1 MRLKVADAVA
11 ALRKQVAHLLDEI
24 ALMVGDVAIEF
35 LARAD
40 NDFRRGGRSGRA
52 QVGHKIGDGEIGFVS
67 HAGDHRHS
75 GSGNR
80 AGNGSLV
87 EGLNIFERAA
97 AAGDDHQSANSRVE
111 ISAGPPRFCLPLLR
125 LSLHR
130 IELDVNICEA
140 ALEGRGEISIAA
152 PLAEVTMPNAARQNG
167 QRLSARFVEEAFEQ
181 LKKKLQEEGLFDE
194 ARKKPLPVLPRCI
207 GIVTSPTGAAIRDI
221 LRVLK
226 RRFANVHVQLY
237 PVKVQGEGAAG
248 EIVAGLRYFNRAKF
262 ADVVIVAR
270 GGGSLED
277 LWAFNEE
284 AVARAIAASA
294 VPVIAG
300 VGHETDFT
308 IADFVADLRAP
319 TPSAAAEI
327 VVRSR
332 QEFDRHIADHQR
344 NLVQQ
349 MRYLLSQRRHRVRD
363 LQSHRGFRQM
373 DLLVRRRRQQLDELG
388 SSLAMILRRRLATSR
403 QRTTRAGARIASFDL
418 RARATVLRRR
428 IHQQQE
434 ALRAALERVA
444 TRKQRRFA
452 ATRLRFAALDL
463 RARVGK
469 LRRALDERSRNLRV
483 QIDRALIARR
493 RKLEAAALQL
503 EERSP
508 FQLLQRGYAIAY
520 DASGKVLR
528 SPDQVAL
535 GDDISIRLA
544 QGALDAEVRRKS
556 R

>member
-1 MRLKVADAVA
+1 MSQASLFDLMPQRRVWKVSELTECLGELLERAFRDIWIEGEVSNYRPAQSGHLYFTLKDSRSQIRCVCFRD
-11 ALRKQVAHLLDEI
+11 QVRTLK
-24 ALMVGDVAIEF
+24 
-35 LARAD
+35 
-40 NDFRRGGRSGRA
+40 FRPE
-52 QVGHKIGDGEIGFVS
+52 DGLHITV
-67 HAGDHRHS
+67 R
-75 GSGNR
+75 
-80 AGNGSLV
+80 GSLGV
-87 EGLNIFERAA
+87 YE
-97 AAGDDHQSANSRVE
+97 V
-111 ISAGPPRFCLPLLR
+111 
-125 LSLHR
+125 
-130 IELDVNICEA
+130 
-140 ALEGRGEISIAA
+140 RGEYQVY
-152 PLAEVTMPNAARQNG
+152 VTHIEPVGLGALQ
-167 QRLSARFVEEAFEQ
+167 LAFEQ
-181 LKKKLQEEGLFDE
+181 LKRKLQEEGLFDE

-207 GIVTSPTGAAIRDI
+207 GVVTSPAGAAIRDI

-237 PVKVQGEGAAG
+237 PVKVQGEGAAA
-248 EIVAGLRYFNRAKF
+248 EIAAGLRYFNRAKF

-284 AVARAIAASA
+284 TVARAIAASA
-294 VPVIAG
+294 VPVISG

-388 SSLAMILRRRLATSR
+388 SSLAVILRRRLAASR

-434 ALRAALERVA
+434 TLRAALERSL
-444 TRKQRRFA
+444 TRKQRRFGA
-452 ATRLRFAALDL
+452 VEVRFAALDL

-469 LRRALDERSRNLRV
+469 LRRTLDERSRNLRI

-493 RKLEAAALQL
+493 SAVEKAALRL

-528 SPDQVAL
+528 SPDQVSL
-535 GDDISIRLA
+535 GDDISVRLA
-544 QGALDAEVRRKS
+544 SGALDAEVRRK

>member
-1 MRLKVADAVA
+1 MSQASLFDLMPQRRVWKVSELTECLGELLERAFRDIWIEGEVSNYRPAQSGHLYFTLKDSRSQIRCVCFRD
-11 ALRKQVAHLLDEI
+11 Q
-24 ALMVGDVAIEF
+24 
-35 LARAD
+35 ARTLK
-40 NDFRRGGRSGRA
+40 FRPE
-52 QVGHKIGDGEIGFVS
+52 DGLHITV
-67 HAGDHRHS
+67 R
-75 GSGNR
+75 
-80 AGNGSLV
+80 GSLGV
-87 EGLNIFERAA
+87 YE
-97 AAGDDHQSANSRVE
+97 V
-111 ISAGPPRFCLPLLR
+111 
-125 LSLHR
+125 
-130 IELDVNICEA
+130 
-140 ALEGRGEISIAA
+140 RGEYQVY
-152 PLAEVTMPNAARQNG
+152 VTHIEPVGLGALQ
-167 QRLSARFVEEAFEQ
+167 LAFEQ

-207 GIVTSPTGAAIRDI
+207 GVVTSPAGAAIQDI

-262 ADVVIVAR
+262 ADVVILAR

-284 AVARAIAASA
+284 TVARAIAASA
-294 VPVIAG
+294 VPVISG

-388 SSLAMILRRRLATSR
+388 SSLGVILRRRLAASR

-452 ATRLRFAALDL
+452 AARLRFAALDL

-469 LRRALDERSRNLRV
+469 LRRALDERSRNLRIA
-483 QIDRALIARR
+483 IDRALIARR
-493 RKLEAAALQL
+493 RRLEAAALQL

-535 GDDISIRLA
+535 GDDISVRLA
-544 QGALDAEVRRKS
+544 QGALDAEVRRKRS
-556 R
+556 S